1 MRTILGKDLET
12 GNLIEVKD
20 KVRQSGLY
28 ILGTQGQ
35 GKSQLIGYLIYQDM
49 EKHYAVLLFDPHG
62 DLITHLIAQMPEELL
77 EKTFLLDMTDT
88 DFPFGLNLF
97 DFSEAT
103 SEIDRAMAVDRV
115 MHIFERIWPEIKGVL
130 LEKLL
135 RYITLTFSE
144 APGHTLADIP
154 RLLWDAA
161 FRSNIVSHLTNQEV
175 KTYWLHEY
183 HAMTAGE
190 RRKETQALSNRL
202 AAFLSVPLVK
212 NIVCQ
217 QKTTINFQRAIQ
229 EHEILLINLP
239 LKRMKDAATL
249 IGTILLAQLHAVTF
263 AFGELDWNE
272 RPSYSLY
279 VDEFQSFSTSD
290 FAELFQE
297 GRKFGLRIAVAH
309 QARRDL
315 IPANRSATLTAGI
328 IMAFQATPDD
338 ASEIAPLLL
347 DSSIKLRPESIYPDV
362 LRRLRL
368 HEHQEIQEFFRRYV
382 LPLQKQS
389 KERESRQDLLELLQD
404 MLYQAMKTQIVNEDF
419 FQTYTQHMFPILGI
433 TCTNVQ
439 QKQKAIRARLRQQ
452 DQTLTKLTSFLTHDT
467 AFEDYLI
474 AYYSFYS
481 GFTYPHTTAWYYQ
494 PFVPEAFT
502 LTDTRFWDYVLGKN
516 PHPYQHILISPER
529 SLQNVMA
536 SLQEQASA
544 NDSLHLR
551 DTPEKL
557 LAEEKARIIAK
568 RNHVL
573 QQCWEA
579 IAKLHVLKSNHAVYP
594 AIQQFH
600 KKASQVCLAGSLEQ
614 RGEPLF
620 EQPIGSMR
628 KRGGVDQTTKV
639 EELVIQP
646 LSFADTTSR
655 DQLLAWLPAAS
666 NFAPDMR
673 QIHYD
678 VQITWEQ
685 IRRRYADLQKL
696 HRLIAD
702 ETAILKDYY
711 AEIGKRLEHQE
722 LWKKLND
729 EQVDQHV
736 WESLHI
742 EADRNMLLSREMNS
756 IEKFIQLRK
765 NELRKK
771 INQLAEERKA
781 FKATV
786 PSLEMRIA
794 EEIAAI
800 EEQQATF
807 RNYVRHIID
816 LLIQDPGPLGEKR
829 VLKESDVKETLVNL
843 PKRQALVR
851 VGGEIDQKPRKY
863 TMQTVDAR
871 QAVKQDE
878 AKQRL
883 LHIRKQSRSKYG
895 RPHLE
900 VERGFRDMSM
910 NVPGEDE
917 HHDDERSKSW
927 YEE

>member
-12 GNLIEVKD
+12 GKLIEVKD

-35 GKSQLIGYLIYQDM
+35 GKSQLIGNLIYQDM
-49 EKHYAVLLFDPHG
+49 EKHYAVILFDPHG

-77 EKTFLLDMTDT
+77 AKTFLLDMTDT
-88 DFPFGLNLF
+88 DYPFGLNLF

-103 SEIDRAMAVDRV
+103 TEIDRAMAVDRV

-154 RLLWDAA
+154 RLLWDDA
-161 FRSNIVSHLTNQEV
+161 FRSSIVSRLTNQEV
-175 KTYWLHEY
+175 KNYWLHEY

-217 QKTTINFQRAIQ
+217 QQTTINFQRAIR

-239 LKRMKDAATL
+239 LKRMEEVAAM
-249 IGTILLAQLHAVTF
+249 IGTILLAQLHAATF
-263 AFGELDWNE
+263 AFGELDWNQ
-272 RPSYSLY
+272 RPGYSLY

-309 QARRDL
+309 QARRNL

-328 IMAFQATPDD
+328 MIAFQATPDD

-347 DSSIKLRPESIYPDV
+347 DSSVKLHPESIYPDV

-368 HEHQEIQEFFRRYV
+368 HEHPEIQEFFRRYV

-389 KERESRQDLLELLQD
+389 KEREGRQDLLDLLQD
-404 MLYQAMKTQIVNEDF
+404 MLYQAMKTQIVNENF
-419 FQTYTQHMFPILGI
+419 FQTYTQRMFPILGL
-433 TCTNVQ
+433 TCTDAQ
-439 QKQKAIRARLRQQ
+439 RKQKAIHARLRQQ
-452 DQTLTKLTSFLTHDT
+452 EQTLTKLRSFLTHDT
-467 AFEDYLI
+467 AFEDYLT
-474 AYYSFYS
+474 AYYSFYSS

-494 PFVPEAFT
+494 PFVPEAFVIA
-502 LTDTRFWDYVLGKN
+502 DTRFWDYVLGKS
-516 PHPYQHILISPER
+516 PHPYQHILISPEC

-536 SLQEQASA
+536 SLQEQAAA
-544 NDSLHLR
+544 NDALHLR
-551 DTPEKL
+551 DTSEKL
-557 LAEEKARIIAK
+557 LAEEKARLITK
-568 RNHVL
+568 RNHAL

-579 IAKLHVLKSNHAVYP
+579 IAKLHVLKSNHTVYP

-600 KKASQVCLAGSLEQ
+600 KKASQICLAGSLEQ

-620 EQPIGSMR
+620 EQPVGSMR
-628 KRGGVDQTTKV
+628 KRGEVDQTTKL
-639 EELVIQP
+639 EELVIRP
-646 LSFADTTSR
+646 LPFADTMSHE
-655 DQLLAWLPAAS
+655 QILAWLPAPS
-666 NFAPDMR
+666 NYAPDMR
-673 QIHYD
+673 QVHYD
-678 VQITWEQ
+678 IQITWEQ

-736 WESLHI
+736 WESLRL
-742 EADRNMLLSREMNS
+742 EADRNRLLSREMNS
-756 IEKFIQLRK
+756 IEKLIQLRK
-765 NELRKK
+765 NELRQK
-771 INQLAEERKA
+771 IDQLAEERKA
-781 FKATV
+781 FKARV
-786 PSLEMRIA
+786 PALEMRIA
-794 EEIAAI
+794 EKISAI
-800 EEQQATF
+800 EEQQTTF

-883 LHIRKQSRSKYG
+883 LRIRKQSRNTYG

-900 VERGFRDMSM
+900 VERGFREISM
-910 NVPGEDE
+910 NVPGEDWSE
-917 HHDDERSKSW
+917 PI
-927 YEE
+927 